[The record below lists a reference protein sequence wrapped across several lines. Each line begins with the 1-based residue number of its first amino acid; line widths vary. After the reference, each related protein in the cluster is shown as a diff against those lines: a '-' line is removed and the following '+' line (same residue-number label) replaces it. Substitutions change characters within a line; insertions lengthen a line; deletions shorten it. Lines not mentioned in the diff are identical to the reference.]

1 MTEQHKTIL
10 YILLAIAIVCVILY
24 LNKREETYVDFGLE
38 DGDEEE
44 DIAFE
49 DYTPPGMA
57 TFSLFLVPGIQP
69 KSTHE
74 SRKYGG
80 FHITLFPSQLRPENY
95 SIVEAMRNFKTTNEP
110 WNLMR
115 PSSKISF
122 KDAKSKN
129 LKLMYTGGG
138 QTIEKLKKYLQ
149 TNNTGQAPWI
159 RPWGAAH
166 LTLGTLSP
174 KDQANP
180 EDFLHQDVWYVQ
192 LVRKDGKNR
201 GWPKNERVR
210 LFSAV

>member
-1 MTEQHKTIL
+1 MIC
-10 YILLAIAIVCVILY
+10 ILLGIAIVCLIIYLY
-24 LNKREETYVDFGLE
+24 KTEETYINLDDYPLE
-38 DGDEEE
+38 DEE
-44 DIAFE
+44 DADIE
-49 DYTPPGMA
+49 SYTPPGMGK
-57 TFSLFLVPGIQP
+57 FSLFLVPGIQP

-95 SIVEAMRNFKTTNEP
+95 SIVDAMRNFKTTNEP

-115 PSSKISF
+115 PSIKISY

-129 LKLMYTGGG
+129 LKLMYTLGG

-149 TNNTGQAPWI
+149 SNNTGQAPWI
-159 RPWGAAH
+159 RPWGPAH
-166 LTLGTLSP
+166 LTLGNLNP
-174 KDQANP
+174 KDQADP
-180 EDFLHQDVWYVQ
+180 ADFLHQDTWYVQ

-210 LFSAV
+210 LFSAA